1 MNGVKSTNMFDK
13 NNISKMCELSTYLE
27 HVVSEIGRLKQEG
40 ITINSFDI
48 DVSKQF
54 VPSDVEHIVKKFISE
69 QLNIDLNDFEV
80 KDNENIIAYTPY
92 CGKFPSVINAGNV
105 YGTQFHPEKSI
116 PVGFKLLKNFL
127 NL

>member
-80 KDNENIIAYTPY
+80 KDNDDGFITEI
-92 CGKFPSVINAGNV
+92 
-105 YGTQFHPEKSI
+105 SI
-116 PVGFKLLKNFL
+116 CER
-127 NL
+127 